1 MNINCDLGEGSGND
15 ADLMP
20 WIDSCNIACGGHA
33 GDENSMISTLKLA
46 KQHGVK
52 PGAHPSFVDRANFGR
67 KELKVSP
74 ELMKNQL
81 ILQIGSLIDLAD
93 RLNVEIFHVKAH
105 GALYNLCAR
114 SEEMAS
120 VLIEAVRHFKQDLCI
135 FVPYGSVIEALV
147 KQKRIAYMTEAFAD
161 RNYDNE
167 LNLLPRSDPKALLDD
182 SNKIRERALRMLKE
196 NIIRTAE
203 GKDLY
208 INFDTLCVHG
218 DHPKALQILMELN
231 KLKKRI

>member
-1 MNINCDLGEGSGND
+1 MDINCDLGEGTGND
-15 ADLMP
+15 AELMP
-20 WIDSCNIACGGHA
+20 WIDLCNIACGGHA
-33 GDENSMISTLKLA
+33 GDDNSMIATLKLT

-74 ELMKNQL
+74 ELLKNQL
-81 ILQIGSLIDLAD
+81 IVQIGSLIDLAD
-93 RLNVEIFHVKAH
+93 RLNVEIFHVKPH

-120 VLIEAVRHFKQDLCI
+120 VLIEAVKHFKKDLCI
-135 FVPYGSVIEALV
+135 LVPYGSVFERLAKENGISH
-147 KQKRIAYMTEAFAD
+147 MTEAFAD
-161 RNYDNE
+161 RNYDRE
-167 LNLLPRSDPKALLDD
+167 LNLLPRSDPRAVLNDPV
-182 SNKIRERALRMLKE
+182 KIRKRALRMLKE
-196 NIIRTAE
+196 NVIETVG
-203 GKDLY
+203 GKNLY

-231 KLKKRI
+231 KLKKRT